1 MKTLFQSGFAAQR
14 RFWMGISSI
23 NSTALDLEMDTYAKI
38 QGWLASTPNPSDV
51 LGSDYA
57 NFQSTNAEIRSLYD
71 AVVAIAD
78 KARADQDLND
88 DEVTKANAFV
98 RDAEFLWAII
108 QAHPS
113 PASAPPATAPATPA
127 TSSTP
132 VPTTNATPTGQGTP
146 SPSTPPAAAA
156 KPGAAPPAAAA
167 PAAPAPSG
175 PDYSPILIGGGIV
188 AALLVVIVATK

>member
-1 MKTLFQSGFAAQR
+1 MKTLFQSGFSAQR

-38 QGWLASTPNPSDV
+38 QGWLASTPNPSNV
-51 LGSDYA
+51 LGTDYA

-78 KARADQDLND
+78 KARANQDLND
-88 DEVTKANAFV
+88 DEVTKANAFI
-98 RDAEFLWAII
+98 RDAEFLWATI

-113 PASAPPATAPATPA
+113 PASAPPAAAPTTPT
-127 TSSTP
+127 TSSTQAP
-132 VPTTNATPTGQGTP
+132 PTP
-146 SPSTPPAAAA
+146 SPTTPPAGAA

-167 PAAPAPSG
+167 PAAPPSG
-175 PDYSPILIGGGIV
+175 PDYSPLLIGGGIV